1 MRPRYKKVFN
11 DLKSDPAKNLMLVL
25 AIAIGVFGIGTI
37 LGGYA
42 VLKREMARNY
52 MGTNPASATIK
63 LEGVSVGRSLVDS
76 VKALPEVKTAERHA
90 TVSARMKIKN
100 DWRPLLLFVIDDFQN
115 KQTKLPTFQAQPHLP
130 RAARLSKGP
139 LFLLCKPG

>member
-52 MGTNPASATIK
+52 MGTNPAS
-63 LEGVSVGRSLVDS
+63 GY
-76 VKALPEVKTAERHA
+76 H
-90 TVSARMKIKN
+90 
-100 DWRPLLLFVIDDFQN
+100 
-115 KQTKLPTFQAQPHLP
+115 QT
-130 RAARLSKGP
+130 
-139 LFLLCKPG
+139 